1 MGGTE
6 VQTQTTGP
14 VERAPYIA
22 PGHLRPATGRMRVLP
37 PGDLRELLAIPVEA
51 GRPDTFAV
59 ARVDARTR
67 ELLEALVDRPVGLVR
82 TATEAIECSLARNRG
97 SSQTLGRENRRR
109 NRRVSVMV
117 ELRCALEPRPEE
129 GGQPR
134 ARLGGQVVEVS
145 RCGVRA
151 LIEVPPGNGVPLTAG
166 SGFELGIYL
175 PGLRSLEVVHLSGTV
190 RWSRAR
196 DASVELGGAT
206 RPASLV
212 DRCRL
217 ERLLVRLLRI
227 EAARGVPTPEAVAEL
242 RRGVLGTSV

>member
-1 MGGTE
+1 
-6 VQTQTTGP
+6 
-14 VERAPYIA
+14 
-22 PGHLRPATGRMRVLP
+22 MRVLP
-37 PGDLRELLAIPVEA
+37 HGDLRELLAIPVES

-82 TATEAIECSLARNRG
+82 TATEAIECSLARKRG
-97 SSQTLGRENRRR
+97 SRSTLGRENRRR

-117 ELRCALEPRPEE
+117 ELGCTLEPHPVE
-129 GGQPR
+129 GGTPR
-134 ARLGGQVVEVS
+134 ARQGGQVVEVS

-151 LIEVPPGNGVPLTAG
+151 LVQVPPMTRVPLTIG

-175 PGLRSLEVVHLSGTV
+175 PGLRSLEVVHLTGTV
-190 RWSRAR
+190 RWSRAG
-196 DASVELGGAT
+196 DASVEFGGAT

-217 ERLLVRLLRI
+217 ERLLVWLLRI
-227 EAARGVPTPEAVAEL
+227 EAARGVPTPEAVAAL
-242 RRGVLGTSV
+242 RRGVLGTSI